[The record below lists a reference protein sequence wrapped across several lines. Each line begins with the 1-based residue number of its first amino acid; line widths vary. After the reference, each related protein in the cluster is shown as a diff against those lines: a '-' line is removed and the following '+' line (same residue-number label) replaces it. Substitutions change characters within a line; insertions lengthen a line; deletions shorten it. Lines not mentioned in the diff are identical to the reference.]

1 MRTLA
6 WGVVVIVVL
15 LAAGPY
21 PVRTASVQSS
31 ALPLPSNQRGP
42 EPAWGVW
49 QVPKAKPV
57 VRRRGFEAMLGCI
70 RHFESRGR
78 YGAVSATGRFRGAYQ
93 FDLPTW
99 RSVGGVGDPAEASVA
114 EQDLRAALL
123 LRRRGLQ
130 PWPTPAR
137 RCA

>member
-1 MRTLA
+1 MRTFA
-6 WGVVVIVVL
+6 WGVVVIVIL
-15 LAAGPY
+15 LAAGHY
-21 PVRTASVQSS
+21 PVRTASIH
-31 ALPLPSNQRGP
+31 LPLPLDQRGSGP
-42 EPAWGVW
+42 EWEVW
-49 QVPKAKPV
+49 QVPKAKRV
-57 VRRRGFEAMLGCI
+57 VRKHTIDATLRCI

-78 YGAVSATGRFRGAYQ
+78 YAAVNASGRHRGAYQ

-99 RSVGGVGDPAEASVA
+99 RSVGGVGDPVEASIA

>member
-1 MRTLA
+1 MRTFA

-15 LAAGPY
+15 LAAGHY
-21 PVRTASVQSS
+21 PVRAASIQ
-31 ALPLPSNQRGP
+31 LPLPLDQRGSGP
-42 EPAWGVW
+42 EWEVW
-49 QVPKAKPV
+49 QVPKVPKVKPV
-57 VRRRGFEAMLGCI
+57 VRKRGIGATLRCI

-78 YGAVSATGRFRGAYQ
+78 YDAVNASGRHRGAYQ

-99 RSVGGVGDPAEASVA
+99 RSVGGVGDPVEASIA